1 MKKQTFKWI
10 LELEVSEYWVADGF
24 DITEENVQDIANA
37 MNPYAIVGEYRVR
50 ILQAP
55 APETVRQA
63 QGY

>member
-1 MKKQTFKWI
+1 MAQRTFKWV
-10 LELEVSEYWVADGF
+10 LEVEVSEDWVADGF

-37 MNPYAIVGEYRVR
+37 LNPYAIEGEYRVR

-55 APETVRQA
+55 APELVRQA

>member
-1 MKKQTFKWI
+1 MAQRTFKWV
-10 LELEVSEYWVADGF
+10 LEVEVSEYWVADGF

-37 MNPYAIVGEYRVR
+37 LNPYAIEGEYRVR

-55 APETVRQA
+55 APELVRQA